1 MEQFQIHIP
10 RWEQLPQIALYMDQV
25 LLVLG
30 EILSPISTEENPMV
44 TAAMINNYVKMKLTP
59 PPEKKKY
66 TREHLAWFLLI
77 CLMKKVFSMQE
88 ISALKQ
94 RILQQETLQQG
105 YDRFCEELE
114 LRMREP
120 DGRDTPGLDP
130 ALGAAVR
137 AVVCKLRAEQ
147 FLMKKTEETAEKSEE
162 NVYISP

>member
-1 MEQFQIHIP
+1 MVRYFIP

-30 EILSPISTEENPMV
+30 ETLQPFSADDSPMV

-88 ISALKQ
+88 IAALKE
-94 RILQQETLQQG
+94 RMLQAGGLQDG
-105 YDRFCEELE
+105 YNRFCEELE
-114 LRMREP
+114 LRLQEP
-120 DGRDTPGLDP
+120 DGPETADLDP
-130 ALGAAVR
+130 AMGYAVR
-137 AVVCKLRAEQ
+137 AVVCKLQAER
-147 FLMKKTEETAEKSEE
+147 FLVKTAENPKEKA
-162 NVYISP
+162 